1 MQMTDV
7 TQAGAPLLETR
18 DGTTLILTLNYT
30 ERRNALSM
38 PLRAALIEALDRSEH
53 DTEIRAIVLTG
64 AGGHFCAGGDI
75 SGMNIGDLAAG
86 RERFRLTH
94 RLVKLMVHSAKPIIA
109 AVEGY
114 AVGAGLS
121 LALCCDTI
129 VAAENARFGAGFGR
143 IGLIADLGLN
153 HTLPHRV
160 GMGRARQLL
169 LYGEQ
174 IDAPAAE
181 RIGLVDHVVAP
192 GAALDFARDR
202 GRALAATAPLPL
214 ALTKRLL
221 AEGLDAALDQER
233 DLQSTLFLTED
244 HREGRDAFM
253 AKRKPV
259 FRGR

>member
-1 MQMTDV
+1 MST
-7 TQAGAPLLETR
+7 APVLLTER
-18 DGTTLILTLNYT
+18 DGATLVLTLNYT

-38 PLRAALIEALDRSEH
+38 PLRAALVEAFEQAERDPGL
-53 DTEIRAIVLTG
+53 RAIVLTG

-75 SGMNIGDLAAG
+75 SGMNVTDLAAG

-94 RLVKLMVHSAKPIIA
+94 QLCRLMVHSAKPIIA

-121 LALCCDTI
+121 LALCCDTV
-129 VAAENARFGAGFGR
+129 VAAADSRFGAGFGR

-153 HTLPHRV
+153 HTLPQRI
-160 GMGRARQLL
+160 GIGRARQML

-174 IDAPAAE
+174 VDAAAAE
-181 RIGLVDHVVAP
+181 QIGLIDHVVAP
-192 GAALDFARDR
+192 GGALDFARA
-202 GRALAATAPLPL
+202 RARVLADAAPLPV

-221 AEGLDAALDQER
+221 AAGLDEALAQER
-233 DLQSTLFLTED
+233 DLQTALFLTED
-244 HREGRDAFM
+244 HREGREAFLG
-253 AKRKPV
+253 KRKPV

>member
-1 MQMTDV
+1 MDAAASV
-7 TQAGAPLLETR
+7 LLAER
-18 DGTTLILTLNYT
+18 DGATLVLTLNYI

-38 PLRAALIEALDRSEH
+38 TLRAALAEAFDKAEGDAS
-53 DTEIRAIVLTG
+53 IRAIVLSG

-75 SGMNIGDLAAG
+75 SGMNVADLAAG
-86 RERFRLTH
+86 RERFRVTH
-94 RLVKLMVHSAKPIIA
+94 QLVKLMVHGAKPIIA

-129 VAAENARFGAGFGR
+129 VAARDARFGAGFGR

-153 HTLPHRV
+153 HTLPQRI
-160 GMGRARQLL
+160 GMGRARQML

-174 IDAPAAE
+174 VDAAAAE
-181 RIGLVDHVVAP
+181 RIGLVDHVVAT
-192 GAALDFARDR
+192 GSALGFARDR
-202 GRALAATAPLPL
+202 ARLFADAAPLPL

-221 AEGLDAALDQER
+221 AEGLDSALEQER

-244 HREGRDAFM
+244 HREGRDAFLT
-253 AKRKPV
+253 KRRPV